1 MAAMKFRIETRM
13 GHRVV
18 PQTPQRLG
26 LVRFQLFT
34 VPMRVMTEL
43 FSESR
48 RTALRA
54 LCDTVVP
61 RVEHDA
67 PSHTSDQNRG
77 EKPCC

>member
-1 MAAMKFRIETRM
+1 MRFDANVWAHLHYHGRRPWAMLQL
-13 GHRVV
+13 VV
-18 PQTPQRLG
+18 RG
-26 LVRFQLFT
+26 ERED
-34 VPMRVMTEL
+34 RVMTEL

>member
-1 MAAMKFRIETRM
+1 MRFDANVWAHFHYHGRRSWAMLQ
-13 GHRVV
+13 VV
-18 PQTPQRLG
+18 GSR
-26 LVRFQLFT
+26 RE
-34 VPMRVMTEL
+34 RVMTEL

-48 RTALRA
+48 PTALRA

>member
-1 MAAMKFRIETRM
+1 
-13 GHRVV
+13 
-18 PQTPQRLG
+18 
-26 LVRFQLFT
+26 
-34 VPMRVMTEL
+34 MTEL
-43 FSESR
+43 LSESR

-61 RVEHDA
+61 RVERDA

>member
-1 MAAMKFRIETRM
+1 
-13 GHRVV
+13 
-18 PQTPQRLG
+18 
-26 LVRFQLFT
+26 
-34 VPMRVMTEL
+34 MTEL

-61 RVEHDA
+61 RVERDA
-67 PSHTSDQNRG
+67 PSHTLDQNRG